1 MEKQREYEI
10 EPITDEELEELEKSF
25 RKRKSG
31 FYAEIEKQLEKSGLV
46 KITVDRRTVAGGIW
60 NYFSKQK
67 GYVVKQ
73 IKKSDSEIIVIIM
86 TKEKQQELEKKKQV
100 KKQ

>member
-1 MEKQREYEI
+1 MTEEKSYMIEEI
-10 EPITDEELEELEKSF
+10 TEEELEILERNL
-25 RKRKSG
+25 RKRKTG

-46 KITVDRRTVAGGIW
+46 KITVDRRTVAGGLW

-73 IKKSDSEIIVIIM
+73 IKKSDSEIIVIIA
-86 TKEKQQELEKKKQV
+86 TPERWEEIQKKKQV